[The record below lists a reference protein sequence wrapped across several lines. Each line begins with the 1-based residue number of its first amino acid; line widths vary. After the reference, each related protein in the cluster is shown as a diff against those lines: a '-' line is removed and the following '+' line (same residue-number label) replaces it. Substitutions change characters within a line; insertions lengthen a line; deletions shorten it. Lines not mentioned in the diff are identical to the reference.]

1 MKHTAILF
9 SLFFALIFQTACE
22 RKQEIRP
29 EILKAEAL
37 MDSLP
42 EEAKRILVAEAPHM
56 GNATEGERMKFAL
69 LKNKAEDKLYQTHT
83 NDSMMKVVLEYY
95 KKNGTL
101 EERMEAYN
109 QLAGVYRDKHDA
121 PRAIA
126 CYTQAMIIGEGHPAP
141 AHREIL
147 GRIYAEL
154 AWLLDN
160 QRNTRQALELARKK
174 SRLYGDSDYYSL
186 HELGAAF
193 RYDGQRDS
201 AIHFLKAARMA
212 LARQQ
217 RVDTAEMLT
226 IYGSGLATGIKMED
240 SAAVRECYEKLRFF
254 RNDALPAL
262 ALVGKSYYFEGI
274 NEDSFRVSLEAAYRK
289 DSVIERRMGHA
300 TRLSHYYY
308 KKGNLKKAMA
318 YALARDSMYDEFSKE
333 LEYQQAANA
342 YNRYLYERDE
352 QQEQEM
358 REARITA
365 ERNFFA
371 LLAFFAAFAA
381 FGYNAYRFY
390 RNRNRE
396 LAETAERLT
405 VDRDALQERLRHSI
419 EQSTKVNGEQLRAQL
434 HQLAE
439 KRQKEAVIT
448 QEMLDQVIAF
458 VAAEYPGF
466 STSIAAHRG
475 ALKNSDLMILY
486 LRKIGMNQSE
496 TARLLGRTRS
506 TICHR
511 LTALAAEFGDVAA
524 GIEEQQQEIPADG
537 KASGD

>member
-101 EERMEAYN
+101 EERMEAYY

-126 CYTQAMIIGEGHPAP
+126 CYTQAMIIGEGYPAP

-160 QRNTRQALELARKK
+160 QRNTGQALELARKK

-193 RYDGQRDS
+193 RHNGQRDS

-217 RVDTAEMLT
+217 HVDTAEMLT
-226 IYGSGLATGIKMED
+226 IYGSGLATGIKDGRQRSGKGM
-240 SAAVRECYEKLRFF
+240 LRK
-254 RNDALPAL
+254 
-262 ALVGKSYYFEGI
+262 V
-274 NEDSFRVSLEAAYRK
+274 
-289 DSVIERRMGHA
+289 
-300 TRLSHYYY
+300 
-308 KKGNLKKAMA
+308 
-318 YALARDSMYDEFSKE
+318 
-333 LEYQQAANA
+333 
-342 YNRYLYERDE
+342 
-352 QQEQEM
+352 
-358 REARITA
+358 
-365 ERNFFA
+365 
-371 LLAFFAAFAA
+371 
-381 FGYNAYRFY
+381 
-390 RNRNRE
+390 
-396 LAETAERLT
+396 T
-405 VDRDALQERLRHSI
+405 VLQERCAARTRAGREVILLR
-419 EQSTKVNGEQLRAQL
+419 G
-434 HQLAE
+434 HQRRLFQG
-439 KRQKEAVIT
+439 K
-448 QEMLDQVIAF
+448 
-458 VAAEYPGF
+458 PGSRLPKGF
-466 STSIAAHRG
+466 RHRAAHG
-475 ALKNSDLMILY
+475 A
-486 LRKIGMNQSE
+486 RHQ
-496 TARLLGRTRS
+496 TQPLLLQKGQPEDGDGLCLGTR
-506 TICHR
+506 
-511 LTALAAEFGDVAA
+511 FDVR
-524 GIEEQQQEIPADG
+524 
-537 KASGD
+537 

>member
-1 MKHTAILF
+1 
-9 SLFFALIFQTACE
+9 
-22 RKQEIRP
+22 
-29 EILKAEAL
+29 

-101 EERMEAYN
+101 EERMEAYY
-109 QLAGVYRDKHDA
+109 QLAGVYRNKHDA

-126 CYTQAMIIGEGHPAP
+126 CYTQAMIIGEGYPAP

-160 QRNTRQALELARKK
+160 QRNTEQALELARKK

-193 RYDGQRDS
+193 RHNGQRDS

-217 RVDTAEMLT
+217 HVDTAEMLT
-226 IYGSGLATGIKMED
+226 IYGSGLATGIKMGD
-240 SAAVRECYEKLRFF
+240 SAAVRECYERLRNFG
-254 RNDALPAL
+254 NDALPAL

-289 DSVIERRMGHA
+289 DSIIERRMGHA

-308 KKGNLKKAMA
+308 EKGNLKTAMA
-318 YALARDSMYDEFSKE
+318 YALARDSMYGEFSKE

-371 LLAFFAAFAA
+371 LLAFFAFCAA
-381 FGYNAYRFY
+381 FGYNAYISS

-419 EQSTKVNGEQLRAQL
+419 EQSAKVKGEQLRAQL

-466 STSIAAHRG
+466 STSIAAHRD

-511 LTALAAEFGDVAA
+511 LTALAAEFGDVAV
-524 GIEEQQQEIPADG
+524 GMEEQQQEIPADG